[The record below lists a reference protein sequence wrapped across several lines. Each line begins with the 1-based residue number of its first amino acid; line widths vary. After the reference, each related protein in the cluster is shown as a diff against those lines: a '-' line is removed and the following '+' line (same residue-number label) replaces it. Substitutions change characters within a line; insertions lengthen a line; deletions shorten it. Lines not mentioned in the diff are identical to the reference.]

1 VARAQ
6 NKEERKQYLKR
17 LHEEKRNEIIT
28 KTNVTFTYIVSC
40 FFICLFYIIN
50 HMGTL
55 HLFIYTFLFYNRDQI
70 SITGIKYLRACFE
83 EFGSIT
89 SAKVMRDDKGISRG
103 FGFVCYNTP
112 EEAKSVVS
120 SMRGNPMLFIII
132 IKK

>member
-70 SITGIKYLRACFE
+70 SISRIFMMKLMIMLSGHVLRNLAVSHQQKLC
-83 EFGSIT
+83 
-89 SAKVMRDDKGISRG
+89 VMTRVLVEDSDL
-103 FGFVCYNTP
+103 YATTP
-112 EEAKSVVS
+112 QKRQRV
-120 SMRGNPMLFIII
+120 P
-132 IKK
+132 